1 MKRIL
6 ILLSVFLLGFNYPEQ
21 RPVHVFMI
29 GDSTM
34 ANKKTETEPERGW
47 GQMLQLYFTD
57 KVKVTNHAR
66 NGRSSKSFI
75 DESRWQVVLDSLRT
89 GDYVIIQFGH
99 NDQKPDSARHTD
111 PYSTYKSNLE
121 RYVNETRAK
130 GAFPI
135 LCTSIVRRKFDKNGN
150 LTDTHGEYPVVTRLV
165 AQEMSVPLLDL
176 QERTMNLV
184 SDLGP
189 EKSKVLYLH
198 TTPGEYP
205 NRPEGV
211 KDDTHLCIEGATVV
225 ARFAAEE
232 IEDLGLPVTECLKQ
246 KEHLIHE

>member
-6 ILLSVFLLGFNYPEQ
+6 ILLSVFLLGFHYQDQ

-34 ANKKTETEPERGW
+34 ADKKAETAPERGW
-47 GQMLQLYFTD
+47 GQMLQPFFTD
-57 KVKVTNHAR
+57 KVKVSNHAR

-75 DESRWQVVLDSLRT
+75 DEGRWRVVLDSLQT

-99 NDQKPDSARHTD
+99 NDQKDDPARHTD
-111 PYSTYKSNLE
+111 PYSSYKSNLE
-121 RYVNETRAK
+121 KYVNETRAK

-135 LCTSIVRRKFDKNGN
+135 LCTSIVRRKFDEKGN
-150 LTDTHGEYPVVTRLV
+150 LIDTHGEYPVVTRLV
-165 AQEMSVPLLDL
+165 AGEMNVPLLDM
-176 QERTMNLV
+176 QKRTNDLV

-198 TTPGEYP
+198 TAPGEYP
-205 NRPEGV
+205 NRPDGV
-211 KDDTHLCIEGATVV
+211 RDDTHLCIEGAKIV
-225 ARFAAEE
+225 ARLAIEE
-232 IEDLGLPVTECLKQ
+232 MKELKLPVMDYLKQ
-246 KEHLIHE
+246 